1 MLNAARYV
9 GVHPREKSNTNI
21 QMEKLRLAPKVLG
34 DNARASVF
42 KDQTAALSIIEL
54 RRRKRSAADDA
65 KGATRTREEKQS
77 SDALNFRGVSPRK
90 IRA

>member
-1 MLNAARYV
+1 MPRDTLRMN
-9 GVHPREKSNTNI
+9 PREKSNTNI
-21 QMEKLRLAPKVLG
+21 QMEKFRLAPKVLG

-42 KDQTAALSIIEL
+42 KDQTATLSIMEF

-65 KGATRTREEKQS
+65 KGATRTREESK
-77 SDALNFRGVSPRK
+77 APINRELNFRGMSPQK